1 MKQNS
6 GRAAAVIALAV
17 LILGTLSGCG
27 SDDTD
32 SGERITVFAAASLKS
47 TFTELAERFEAQH
60 PGSRVEFSFAGSSD
74 LAAQLDQGA
83 RADVFA
89 SADQRNMA
97 KVVDA
102 GLTAGSPVDFAT
114 NTLTIVTAP
123 GNPEG
128 ITTFADL
135 ARPGTLVVTC
145 APQVPCGSATQRVE
159 SSTGVDLAPVS
170 EESSVTDVL
179 NKVIAGQ
186 ADAGLVYVTDATG
199 AGDAVTAVAVP
210 EAAQAVN
217 TYPIVALADSGAPE
231 TAREFVAFVTA
242 PDGRAVLADAGF
254 GEP

>member
-1 MKQNS
+1 MKRNS
-6 GRAAAVIALAV
+6 NRAAAVIALAV

-27 SDDTD
+27 SDYTD
-32 SGERITVFAAASLKS
+32 SDERITVFAAASLKS
-47 TFTELAERFEAQH
+47 TFTELAERFEAEH

-114 NTLTIVTAP
+114 NSLTVVTAP
-123 GNPEG
+123 GNPKG

-145 APQVPCGSATQRVE
+145 APQVPCGSATQMVE

-217 TYPIVALADSGAPE
+217 TYPIVTLADSGAQE
-231 TAREFVAFVTA
+231 TAREFVEFVTG

>member
-1 MKQNS
+1 
-6 GRAAAVIALAV
+6 
-17 LILGTLSGCG
+17 
-27 SDDTD
+27 
-32 SGERITVFAAASLKS
+32 
-47 TFTELAERFEAQH
+47 
-60 PGSRVEFSFAGSSD
+60 
-74 LAAQLDQGA
+74 
-83 RADVFA
+83 FA

-114 NTLTIVTAP
+114 NSLTVVTAP
-123 GNPEG
+123 GNPKG

-145 APQVPCGSATQRVE
+145 APQVPCGSATQMVE

-217 TYPIVALADSGAPE
+217 TYPIVTLADSGAQE
-231 TAREFVAFVTA
+231 TAREFVEFVTG